1 MKVRFISLASGS
13 SGNCYYLGTDTYG
26 ILIDAGIGIRT
37 IKKTLKDFNI
47 LMESVR
53 AVFVTH
59 DHADHIK
66 AVGHLGEKMNIPVYT
81 TARIH
86 EGINRSYC
94 MTEKLS
100 TSVRYLEKQ
109 VPMMLEDFRIE
120 SFEVPHDGTD
130 NVGYCIEIDGKEIS
144 GLPEHKRA
152 KLIGR
157 VFQDPMKGT
166 AFDMTIEE
174 NLSIAYNKMRK
185 RGFQAGI
192 NKADRELFRE
202 KLTLLGMGL
211 ENRMKEKVRLLSGG
225 QRQALTLFMA
235 VIAEPKLLLLD
246 EHTAALD
253 PSAARKVLE
262 LTDYFA
268 KNSGLCTM
276 MITHNMKAALEHGNR
291 TILMQ
296 GGQIKMDISGAERDS
311 MTVEKLVEKFEIDND
326 RMLL

>member
-47 LMESVR
+47 LMESIR
-53 AVFVTH
+53 AVLVTH

-130 NVGYCIEIDGKEIS
+130 NVGYCIEIDGKVFSFLTDLGEIT
-144 GLPEHKRA
+144 P
-152 KLIGR
+152 
-157 VFQDPMKGT
+157 
-166 AFDMTIEE
+166 
-174 NLSIAYNKMRK
+174 
-185 RGFQAGI
+185 
-192 NKADRELFRE
+192 
-202 KLTLLGMGL
+202 
-211 ENRMKEKVRLLSGG
+211 
-225 QRQALTLFMA
+225 
-235 VIAEPKLLLLD
+235 
-246 EHTAALD
+246 TAADYISKANYLILEANYD
-253 PSAARKVLE
+253 EEMLKMGPYPQYLKERIMSRTGHMSNSATAEFLAENITEHLRYIWLCHLSKDNNHPE
-262 LTDYFA
+262 LAY
-268 KNSGLCTM
+268 K
-276 MITHNMKAALEHGNR
+276 
-291 TILMQ
+291 
-296 GGQIKMDISGAERDS
+296 
-311 MTVEKLVEKFEIDND
+311 TVEWKLKNKGVIVGKDVQLLALKRNTPSELYIFE
-326 RMLL
+326 